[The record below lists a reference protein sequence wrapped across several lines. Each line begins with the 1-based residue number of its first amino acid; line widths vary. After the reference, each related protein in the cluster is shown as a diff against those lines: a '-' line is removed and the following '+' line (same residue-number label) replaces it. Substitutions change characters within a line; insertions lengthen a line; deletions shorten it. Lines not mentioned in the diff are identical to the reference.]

1 MPNSLLAADTLF
13 PQIDENKTQNEN
25 LRTVTNYLYML
36 VEELRY
42 TFNNLDIDNFN
53 DAGLEELA
61 KIITEPVYVQLKD
74 DEGNISA
81 LMVQANS
88 LFSRMQ
94 SAEGNISTL
103 QQTATALSS
112 RVQSTEG
119 NISTLTQTADAIILS
134 VSNLATDFTTLSL
147 TVNGLTIEGPG
158 GTTLIN
164 GAMIKT
170 GTIYGDAIIAGT
182 INGSAIQAGTVTANY
197 LIGDTVGL
205 RSQVSGSTYTAGAMT
220 ITGSSSSTFAVELG
234 SNGALRLTA
243 DDGAVYLYSRVENDY
258 GAVLGTAFL
267 QISYSTTLSMMA
279 ITCGA
284 DTVPSS
290 SDRNLGNSSLRW
302 NNVYCVTCDQTVS
315 DRQKKKDISYVMDNY
330 EGLFDELRPTPY
342 KFIDGTS
349 GRTHVGFISQD
360 IEDSLTEHGLTA
372 LDFAGFCKDPKRDDS
387 GQIIEGEYD
396 YALRYEEFIAL
407 NTWQIQKLKERVK
420 ALEDRV

>member
-147 TVNGLTIEGPG
+147 TVNGLTIEGP
-158 GTTLIN
+158 
-164 GAMIKT
+164 
-170 GTIYGDAIIAGT
+170 
-182 INGSAIQAGTVTANY
+182 
-197 LIGDTVGL
+197 
-205 RSQVSGSTYTAGAMT
+205 
-220 ITGSSSSTFAVELG
+220 
-234 SNGALRLTA
+234 
-243 DDGAVYLYSRVENDY
+243 
-258 GAVLGTAFL
+258 
-267 QISYSTTLSMMA
+267 SY
-279 ITCGA
+279 
-284 DTVPSS
+284 
-290 SDRNLGNSSLRW
+290 
-302 NNVYCVTCDQTVS
+302 VTCA
-315 DRQKKKDISYVMDNY
+315 IN
-330 EGLFDELRPTPY
+330 ELFKTNVPKSKELPP
-342 KFIDGTS
+342 
-349 GRTHVGFISQD
+349 
-360 IEDSLTEHGLTA
+360 
-372 LDFAGFCKDPKRDDS
+372 
-387 GQIIEGEYD
+387 
-396 YALRYEEFIAL
+396 
-407 NTWQIQKLKERVK
+407 
-420 ALEDRV
+420 